1 MNKIDVVIFGG
12 RDWDNNWITQHRL
25 AQSLS
30 KNNFRVLFVEN
41 TGIRSI
47 QIKDF
52 PRIYQRIKNWI
63 KSVRGFRKINDDLTV
78 FSPLVIPFPYSK
90 ISNGINIFLLK
101 KILGKWFERNKFNN
115 INYITFL
122 ATPLIN
128 EYIDK
133 SNSFIKIYYCS
144 DNHELA
150 SQNKIFASYERMVV
164 ENSDLVMV
172 TAEKLYQKFKNLNKN
187 ILKMPAGVELE
198 KFNIEKKY
206 SVPIDLKKVPKPIV
220 GYIGGLN
227 EKFDL
232 ALFSNIVKHN
242 KEYSFVLI
250 GAEDGDKFDK
260 EKILN
265 QYKNVF
271 ILGKKKHS
279 ELANYINKFDCGIIP
294 YKINKFTD
302 TVYPSKLNE
311 LLAMSKPIVSTN
323 FYEISYFNKEN
334 SNLIGVAKNLSQFTI
349 LLKKYI
355 NEKKTGVSSIRVKTA
370 QSNSWKNR
378 FIEIKKNIKKINAIK
393 VIKTNDWE
401 KSFLNEYLK
410 IKRKILKIIFVL
422 SASFFLIFI
431 SPLSY
436 YLGEKLVI
444 NNEAS
449 NADLIIGLSG
459 YGNTEYLNSSYQ
471 QRALDVLFYYK
482 KGFGKEI
489 LLSGRK
495 QLIEEFELMRAILIS
510 LGIPRDKIHII
521 NEDFSSTYEN
531 LILVDKYMN
540 KNSLQSANIITS
552 SYHQKRTKIILDK
565 ISKDKI
571 YNLVKISKNDRNGK
585 WFFSFSKT
593 RVIGYEYLSI
603 LYNKYKYLN

>member
-30 KNNFRVLFVEN
+30 KNNFRVLFIEN
-41 TGIRSI
+41 TGIRSV
-47 QIKDF
+47 QIRDL
-52 PRIYQRIKNWI
+52 PRIYQRIKNWT
-63 KSVRGFRKINDDLTV
+63 KSVRGFRKIDDDLTI

-90 ISNGINIFLLK
+90 ISSGINIFLLK
-101 KILGKWFERNKFNN
+101 RILGKWFEKNKFNN

-128 EYIDK
+128 EFIDK
-133 SNSFIKIYYCS
+133 SNSFVKIYYCS

-150 SQNKIFASYERMVV
+150 SKNKFFGNYERMVV

-172 TAEKLYQKFKNLNKN
+172 TAEKLYQKFKYLNKK

-198 KFNIEKKY
+198 KFDFKKKY
-206 SVPIDLKKVPKPIV
+206 SIPIDLKKVPKPIV

-232 ALFSNIVKHN
+232 ELFSNIVKYN
-242 KEYSFVLI
+242 KNYSFVLI
-250 GAEDGDKFDK
+250 GAEDGDKFDE

-271 ILGKKKHS
+271 ILGKKHHS
-279 ELANYINKFDCGIIP
+279 ELPNYISKFDCGIIP

-334 SNLIGVAKNLSQFTI
+334 SNLIGVAKNLSQFNV
-349 LLKKYI
+349 LLKKYV
-355 NEKKTGVSSIRVKTA
+355 NEKKTRVVSIRVKTA

-378 FIEIKKNIKKINAIK
+378 FIEIKKNIIKLNAAK
-393 VIKTNDWE
+393 VIKTKDWE

-410 IKRKILKIIFVL
+410 IKRKILKIIGLPFYANEENLNLVGIREL
-422 SASFFLIFI
+422 KEMLNNQKITYEIKFL
-431 SPLSY
+431 
-436 YLGEKLVI
+436 KLVFLK
-444 NNEAS
+444 S
-449 NADLIIGLSG
+449 NIIIIG
-459 YGNTEYLNSSYQ
+459 
-471 QRALDVLFYYK
+471 K
-482 KGFGKEI
+482 KI
-489 LLSGRK
+489 
-495 QLIEEFELMRAILIS
+495 
-510 LGIPRDKIHII
+510 
-521 NEDFSSTYEN
+521 
-531 LILVDKYMN
+531 
-540 KNSLQSANIITS
+540 
-552 SYHQKRTKIILDK
+552 
-565 ISKDKI
+565 
-571 YNLVKISKNDRNGK
+571 
-585 WFFSFSKT
+585 
-593 RVIGYEYLSI
+593 
-603 LYNKYKYLN
+603 

>member
-30 KNNFRVLFVEN
+30 KNNFRVLFIEN
-41 TGIRSI
+41 TGIRSV
-47 QIKDF
+47 QIRDL
-52 PRIYQRIKNWI
+52 PRIYQRIKNWT
-63 KSVRGFRKINDDLTV
+63 KSVRGFRKIDDDLTI

-90 ISNGINIFLLK
+90 ISSGINIFLLK
-101 KILGKWFERNKFNN
+101 RILGKWFEKNKFNN

-128 EYIDK
+128 EFIDK
-133 SNSFIKIYYCS
+133 SNSFVKIYYCS

-150 SQNKIFASYERMVV
+150 SKNKFFGNYERMVV

-172 TAEKLYQKFKNLNKN
+172 TAEKLYQKFKYLNKK

-198 KFNIEKKY
+198 KFDIKKKY
-206 SVPIDLKKVPKPIV
+206 STPIDLKKVPKPIV

-232 ALFSNIVKHN
+232 ELFSNIVKYN
-242 KEYSFVLI
+242 KNYSFVLI
-250 GAEDGDKFDK
+250 GAEDGDKFDE

-271 ILGKKKHS
+271 ILGKKHHS
-279 ELANYINKFDCGIIP
+279 ELPNYISKFDCGIIP

-334 SNLIGVAKNLSQFTI
+334 SNLIGVAKNLSQFNV
-349 LLKKYI
+349 LLKKYVK
-355 NEKKTGVSSIRVKTA
+355 EKKTRVVSIRVKTA

-378 FIEIKKNIKKINAIK
+378 FIEIKKNIIKLNAAK
-393 VIKTNDWE
+393 VIKTKDWE

-410 IKRKILKIIFVL
+410 IKRKILKIIFFI
-422 SASFFLIFI
+422 SASIFLIFV
-431 SPLSY
+431 SPLPY

-444 NNEAS
+444 NNEPS
-449 NADLIIGLSG
+449 NTDLIIGLSG
-459 YGNTEYLNSSYQ
+459 YGNPEYLNSSYQ

-482 KGFGKEI
+482 KGLGKEV

-510 LGIPRDKIHII
+510 LGIPKDKINII
-521 NEDFSSTYEN
+521 NEPFSSTYEN
-531 LILVDKYMN
+531 LILIDEYMN
-540 KNSLQSANIITS
+540 KNSLHSANIITAT
-552 SYHQKRTKIILDK
+552 YHQKRAKMILDK
-565 ISKDKI
+565 ISKDKK
-571 YNLVKISKNDRNGK
+571 YNLVKITKNDSNRK
-585 WFFSFSKT
+585 WFFNFSKT

>member
-30 KNNFRVLFVEN
+30 KNNFRVLFIEN
-41 TGIRSI
+41 TGIRSV
-47 QIKDF
+47 QIRDL
-52 PRIYQRIKNWI
+52 PRIYQRIKNWT
-63 KSVRGFRKINDDLTV
+63 KSVRGFRKIDDDLTI

-90 ISNGINIFLLK
+90 ISSGINIFLLK
-101 KILGKWFERNKFNN
+101 RILGKWFEKNKFNN

-128 EYIDK
+128 EFIDK
-133 SNSFIKIYYCS
+133 SNSFVKIYYCS

-150 SQNKIFASYERMVV
+150 SKNKFFGNYERMVV

-172 TAEKLYQKFKNLNKN
+172 TAEKLYQKFKYLNKK

-198 KFNIEKKY
+198 KFDFKKKY
-206 SVPIDLKKVPKPIV
+206 SIPIDLKKVPKPIV

-232 ALFSNIVKHN
+232 ELFSNIVKYN
-242 KEYSFVLI
+242 KNYSFVLI
-250 GAEDGDKFDK
+250 GAEDGDKFDE

-271 ILGKKKHS
+271 ILGKKHHS
-279 ELANYINKFDCGIIP
+279 ELPNYISKFDCGIIP

-334 SNLIGVAKNLSQFTI
+334 SNLIGVAKNLSQFNV
-349 LLKKYI
+349 LLKKYVK
-355 NEKKTGVSSIRVKTA
+355 EKKTRVVSIRVKTA

-378 FIEIKKNIKKINAIK
+378 FIEIKKNIIKLNAAK
-393 VIKTNDWE
+393 VIKTKDWE

-410 IKRKILKIIFVL
+410 IKRKILKIIFFI
-422 SASFFLIFI
+422 SASIFLIFV
-431 SPLSY
+431 SPLPY

-444 NNEAS
+444 NNEPS
-449 NADLIIGLSG
+449 NTDLIIGLSG
-459 YGNTEYLNSSYQ
+459 YGNPEYFNSSYQ

-482 KGFGKEI
+482 KGLGKEV

-510 LGIPRDKIHII
+510 LGIPKDKINII
-521 NEDFSSTYEN
+521 NEPFSSTYEN
-531 LILVDKYMN
+531 LILIDEYMN
-540 KNSLQSANIITS
+540 KNSLHSANIITAT
-552 SYHQKRTKIILDK
+552 YHQKRAKMILDK
-565 ISKDKI
+565 ISKDKK
-571 YNLVKISKNDRNGK
+571 YNLVKITKNDSNRK
-585 WFFSFSKT
+585 WFFNFSKT

>member
-30 KNNFRVLFVEN
+30 KNNFRVLFIEN
-41 TGIRSI
+41 TGIRSV
-47 QIKDF
+47 QIRDL
-52 PRIYQRIKNWI
+52 PRIYQRIKNWT
-63 KSVRGFRKINDDLTV
+63 KSVRGFRKIDDDLTI

-90 ISNGINIFLLK
+90 ISSGINIFLLK
-101 KILGKWFERNKFNN
+101 RILGKWFEKNKFNN

-128 EYIDK
+128 EFIDK
-133 SNSFIKIYYCS
+133 SNSFVKIYYCS

-150 SQNKIFASYERMVV
+150 SKNKFFGNYERMVV

-172 TAEKLYQKFKNLNKN
+172 TAEKLYQKFKYLNKK

-198 KFNIEKKY
+198 KFDFKKKY
-206 SVPIDLKKVPKPIV
+206 SIPIDLKKVPKPIV

-232 ALFSNIVKHN
+232 ELFSNIVKYN
-242 KEYSFVLI
+242 KNYSFVLI
-250 GAEDGDKFDK
+250 GAEDGDKFDE

-271 ILGKKKHS
+271 ILGKKHHS
-279 ELANYINKFDCGIIP
+279 ELPNYISKFDCGIIP

-334 SNLIGVAKNLSQFTI
+334 SNLIGVAKNLSQFNV
-349 LLKKYI
+349 LLKKYVK
-355 NEKKTGVSSIRVKTA
+355 EKKTRVVSIRVKTA

-378 FIEIKKNIKKINAIK
+378 FIEIKKNIIKLNAAK
-393 VIKTNDWE
+393 VIKTKDWE

-410 IKRKILKIIFVL
+410 IKRKILKIIFFI
-422 SASFFLIFI
+422 SASIFLIFV
-431 SPLSY
+431 SPLPY

-444 NNEAS
+444 NNEPS
-449 NADLIIGLSG
+449 NTDLIIGLSG
-459 YGNTEYLNSSYQ
+459 YGNPEYLNSSYQ

-482 KGFGKEI
+482 KGLGKEV

-510 LGIPRDKIHII
+510 LGIPKDKINII
-521 NEDFSSTYEN
+521 NEPFSSTYEN
-531 LILVDKYMN
+531 LILIDEYMN
-540 KNSLQSANIITS
+540 KNSLHSANIITAT
-552 SYHQKRTKIILDK
+552 YHQKRAKMILDK
-565 ISKDKI
+565 ISKDKK
-571 YNLVKISKNDRNGK
+571 YNLVKITKNDSNRK
-585 WFFSFSKT
+585 WFFNFSKT